1 MKINTQI
8 QEKAKKKQLYIFQE
22 WDIQKKIAY
31 EIANK
36 NKCEI
41 LQINPKDKI

>member
-1 MKINTQI
+1 MGYT
-8 QEKAKKKQLYIFQE
+8 KKK
-22 WDIQKKIAY
+22 AY